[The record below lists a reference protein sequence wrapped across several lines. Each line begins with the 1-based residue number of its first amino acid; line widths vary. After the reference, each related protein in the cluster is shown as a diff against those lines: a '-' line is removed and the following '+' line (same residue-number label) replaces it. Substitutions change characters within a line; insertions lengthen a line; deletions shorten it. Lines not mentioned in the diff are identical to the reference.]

1 MSRVFCRVFWRNFAI
16 LDISRA
22 RLYTDQKILEHGC
35 NLNTIKRAV
44 SILNHIGT
52 TEGRSGVTEIGKALK
67 LSKGTVSRLLSQL
80 EAEELV
86 IQDPETQRYSLG
98 VKIFEI
104 GGLAQSNLDLRT
116 ASLPYMHQLR
126 DIIGETVT
134 LNLRVGFD
142 RMYIEQVQGIHEVR
156 QVPELGKRVPLW
168 CGAGG
173 KVILAHLGTS
183 EIEDV
188 LENLRKLGTQV
199 LASGQSLDPS
209 KLQYEL
215 EQVRKEHFLVTVG
228 ERLPSFCGVSAPIF
242 GREHKVLGCLSVGGP
257 LPRFSPEQGRRW
269 GPSLSSAARK
279 ISLALGD
286 LSSEH

>member
-1 MSRVFCRVFWRNFAI
+1 MSRAFCRNFTS
-16 LDISRA
+16 LELFRA
-22 RLYTDQKILEHGC
+22 RLYTNQKILEHGC
-35 NLNTIKRAV
+35 NLNTIKRVV
-44 SILNHIGT
+44 SILNYIGT

-116 ASLPYMHQLR
+116 ASLPYMRQLR

-156 QVPELGKRVPLW
+156 QVPDLGKRVPLW
-168 CGAGG
+168 CGGGG
-173 KVILAHLGTS
+173 KVILAHLEKS
-183 EIEDV
+183 EIESV
-188 LENLRKLGTQV
+188 LDNLRKLGTQV
-199 LASGQSLDPS
+199 LASGQSLDVN
-209 KLQYEL
+209 KLLDDL
-215 EQVRKEHFLVTVG
+215 EQIRMEHFLVTVG
-228 ERLPSFCGVSAPIF
+228 ERLSSFCGVSTPIF
-242 GREHKVLGCLSVGGP
+242 GREHKVLGSLSVGGP
-257 LPRFSPEQGRRW
+257 LPRFSPEQGTRW
-269 GPSLSSAARK
+269 GPSLSSASRK

-286 LSSEH
+286 FPS